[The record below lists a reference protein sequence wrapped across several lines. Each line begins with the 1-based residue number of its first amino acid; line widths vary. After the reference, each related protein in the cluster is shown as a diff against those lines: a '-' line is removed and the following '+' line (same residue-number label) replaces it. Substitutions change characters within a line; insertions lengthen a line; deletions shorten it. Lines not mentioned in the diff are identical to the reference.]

1 MDGDR
6 GNTWDTGFKN
16 QSSSE
21 CPETD
26 FGFIIFEIGW
36 NFDFCNFPLNLM
48 LQVTDHKMDR
58 VMQCFPV
65 T

>member
-26 FGFIIFEIGW
+26 FGFIIFGIGW
-36 NFDFCNFPLNLM
+36 NFEFYNYPQSYFV
-48 LQVTDHKMDR
+48 VTVVKNPQAR
-58 VMQCFPV
+58 